1 VLGIW
6 LAFEGGFWR
15 SGWFHAKLALVLVL
29 SALHGFF
36 VRWVADFARDQNR
49 HSAKFYR
56 IINEVP
62 TVIMIGVVLLAVLKP
77 F

>member
-1 VLGIW
+1 L
-6 LAFEGGFWR
+6 L
-15 SGWFHAKLALVLVL
+15 LVLVM

-36 VRWVADFARDQNR
+36 ARWVNDFARDRNPR
-49 HSAKFYR
+49 SPKFYR

-62 TVIMIGVVLLAVLKP
+62 TVLLILIVLLAVLKP